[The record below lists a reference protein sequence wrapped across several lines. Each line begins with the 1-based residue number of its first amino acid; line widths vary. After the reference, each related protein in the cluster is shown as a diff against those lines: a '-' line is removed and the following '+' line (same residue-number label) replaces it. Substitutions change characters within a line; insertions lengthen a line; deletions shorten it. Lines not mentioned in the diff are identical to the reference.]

1 MHRCDC
7 DPVIRHM
14 YQEIASEPHSKHPSG
29 PNHRT
34 QVSSERASVL
44 ISTPAQLELCAKQ
57 TAVVPPCQS
66 FIIVWYRLAIIWSAG
81 SNSHHYFSNCRSAR
95 ARTHTHNSAPYHTS
109 VESVA
114 FAVSVKNAFTNRVNK
129 WKAHPLQLGQ
139 HIKHASLLWQQLPQL
154 DWDWI
159 PQPSSRQ
166 LRNFATLD
174 STKHVWMSE
183 NLPTVRNAR
192 QGEED
197 KNRCEMV
204 PGRWTRYMPMDSA
217 SKR

>member
-44 ISTPAQLELCAKQ
+44 TSTCPAWIVCQADSGCATLPVIYHCLISFGHHLECWFQFPSLFFQLQVC
-57 TAVVPPCQS
+57 S
-66 FIIVWYRLAIIWSAG
+66 SA
-81 SNSHHYFSNCRSAR
+81 
-95 ARTHTHNSAPYHTS
+95 HTHNSAPYRTS

-114 FAVSVKNAFTNRVNK
+114 FAVSIKNAFTNRVNK
-129 WKAHPLQLGQ
+129 WKAHRLQLGQ
-139 HIKHASLLWQQLPQL
+139 HIKHASLLWQ
-154 DWDWI
+154 
-159 PQPSSRQ
+159 Q

-183 NLPTVRNAR
+183 NLPAVRNAR

-204 PGRWTRYMPMDSA
+204 PGRWARYMPMDSA